1 MEGCHDPRA
10 RRPALRDV
18 TDTPSGG
25 RDRRTDRT
33 TKTIAA
39 SGSTTDIATIA
50 FAAILGL
57 GLIFAAGFSQAGA
70 MHDVAHDSRHAT
82 GFPCH

>member
-1 MEGCHDPRA
+1 M
-10 RRPALRDV
+10 
-18 TDTPSGG
+18 TT
-25 RDRRTDRT
+25 RTF
-33 TKTIAA
+33 AA
-39 SGSTTDIATIA
+39 TGASTDIMTIA